1 MKLIEIS
8 KLIDGSIKV
17 LSPDITIMDI
27 AIDSRSIKGGE
38 LFFALKGE
46 KDDGHKFIPQAL
58 EKGAIGAVM
67 ERNLPYPGILVED
80 TAKSFFKLSSSIRK
94 LFPIPLIGVAGSSGK
109 TTTKELIA
117 LALDRNYRIIKSE
130 GNQNTQFSLPI
141 MVFKSPSFNIV
152 IAELGMR
159 KPGDMKLLA
168 DITRP
173 DIVVFTHIDKE
184 HLEFF
189 SSFQDVVKE
198 ELSIL
203 EEADLDVV
211 YNNDD
216 PFLKGL
222 KGISYGIESEAD
234 IRGFD
239 IKISDEGTYFSI
251 LFPDG
256 PFYKVFLRAWGVH
269 IVEDA
274 LASLAVSWLFK
285 IKPESAIEGIERF
298 SPLWGRME
306 TLRLKS
312 GGILIFDGY
321 NANPLSMKRAI
332 ETVENLS
339 YKRRLY
345 ILGDMLELG
354 IETESSHRELGKI
367 LKNVQG
373 DIVLIGKFM
382 EIASDE
388 LKGKAIYF
396 KEVDESL
403 DYIKGI
409 ILDYDVILIK
419 ASRGMKLERI
429 VIEINCYLSLSM
441 I

>member
-1 MKLIEIS
+1 MKLLDIS
-8 KLIDGSIKV
+8 DILEGKLKE
-17 LSPDITIMDI
+17 LSPDTAIDDI
-27 AIDSRSIKGGE
+27 AIDSRVITGGE
-38 LFFALKGE
+38 LFFALRGE
-46 KDDGHKFIPQAL
+46 QNDGHNFIPQAL

-67 ERNLPYPGILVED
+67 DRDLPFPGMIVKD
-80 TAKSFFKLSSSIRK
+80 TTASLFRLSREIRR
-94 LFPIPLIGVAGSSGK
+94 LYPIPLIGVAGSSGK

-117 LALDRNYRIIKSE
+117 LVLEKDYKVIKSE
-130 GNQNTQFSLPI
+130 GNQNTQFSLPLMI
-141 MVFKSPSFNIV
+141 FKTPLFNIA
-152 IAELGMR
+152 IAELGVR
-159 KPGDMKLLA
+159 KPGDMKLLS
-168 DITRP
+168 DITVP
-173 DIVVFTHIDKE
+173 NIVVFTHIDKE

-189 SSFQDVVKE
+189 PSFEYVIKE
-198 ELSIL
+198 ELSIIN
-203 EEADLDVV
+203 ESISVV
-211 YNNDD
+211 YNRDD

-222 KGISYGIESEAD
+222 NGLSYGIKNSAD
-234 IRGFD
+234 IIGFD
-239 IKISDEGTYFSI
+239 IEIQNEGTHFKV

-256 PFYKVFLRAWGVH
+256 ISHKVFLRAWGVH

-332 ETVENLS
+332 ETVESLP

-345 ILGDMLELG
+345 IIGDMLELG
-354 IETESSHRELGKI
+354 SETESSHRELGKI

-373 DIVLIGKFM
+373 DIVLIGNFIKIVS
-382 EIASDE
+382 EE
-388 LKGKAIYF
+388 LKEKAVYF
-396 KEVDESL
+396 TSIDKSL
-403 DYIKGI
+403 DYIKKI
-409 ILDYDVILIK
+409 ISNYDVILVK

-429 VIEINCYLSLSM
+429 VKEIDG
-441 I
+441 